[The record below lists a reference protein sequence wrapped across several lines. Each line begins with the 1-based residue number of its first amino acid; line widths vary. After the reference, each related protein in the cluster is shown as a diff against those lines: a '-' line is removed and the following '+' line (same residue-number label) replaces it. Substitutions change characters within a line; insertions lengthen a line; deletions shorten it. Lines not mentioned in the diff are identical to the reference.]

1 MLLRPLLLRSVGLIW
16 CSAQLTAATTVAAL
30 RREEKERK
38 QMKRVVHSLPD
49 LNVIVKFTSNVSRA
63 LFSVTSF
70 AIAVVLQNPSSC
82 GPEN

>member
-1 MLLRPLLLRSVGLIW
+1 
-16 CSAQLTAATTVAAL
+16 
-30 RREEKERK
+30 
-38 QMKRVVHSLPD
+38 MKRVVHSLPD